1 MTKSRSRLVSKFEP
15 GLGLGGYGLDYITA
29 RYCCFF
35 NVYGTVALRATADHY
50 EKQHWS
56 ARNSYVPGV
65 NNVQHRST
73 PLANHEMYRCHLC
86 ILNWALWRFLWK
98 QWPNA
103 IALALI

>member
-1 MTKSRSRLVSKFEP
+1 MTKSRSRLE
-15 GLGLGGYGLDYITA
+15 IWA
-29 RYCCFF
+29 RSRSRRLRSRLHHCQVLLFF
-35 NVYGTVALRATADHY
+35 CVYGTVALRATADHY

-56 ARNSYVPGV
+56 ARNSYVPVV
-65 NNVQHRST
+65 NNVQHRPT